1 MTTYE
6 ECLRGRA
13 HMGQLTGAE
22 VADYGGEDAYWVLP
36 LFRHLMSYMAQECP
50 DALDTFIAQENPMV
64 PVYAQIWTNGM
75 KVNTQAILN
84 RRDLEREE
92 TAQVLRRM
100 KKVIRHVACL
110 SRLIP

>member
-1 MTTYE
+1 
-6 ECLRGRA
+6 
-13 HMGQLTGAE
+13 MGQLTGAE

-50 DALDTFIAQENPMV
+50 AALDTFIDQENPMV

-92 TAQVLRRM
+92 TAQVC
-100 KKVIRHVACL
+100 VG
-110 SRLIP
+110 